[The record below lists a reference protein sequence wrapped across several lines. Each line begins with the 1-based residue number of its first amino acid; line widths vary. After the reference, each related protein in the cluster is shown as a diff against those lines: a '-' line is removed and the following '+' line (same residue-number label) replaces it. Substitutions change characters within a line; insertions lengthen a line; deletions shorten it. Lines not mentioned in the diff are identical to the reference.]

1 MDEQKL
7 LENVKSALRVTTD
20 DVGINAEIKML
31 VESAKM
37 DLQMSGI
44 RVKNTAEDGTVIYDD
59 IIALAITLY
68 CKAKFGFDNPEAE
81 RLYQS
86 YRTLETH
93 LSLSTEYRG
102 VIQ

>member
-7 LENVKSALRVTTD
+7 LESVKSALRVTTD

-44 RVKNTAEDGTVIYDD
+44 RVKNTAEDGTVTYDD

-68 CKAKFGFDNPEAE
+68 CKAKFGFDNPEAD
-81 RLYQS
+81 RFYQM
-86 YRTLETH
+86 YRTIETA
-93 LSLSTEYRG
+93 LALSTEYKE
-102 VIQ
+102 VIE